1 MCRSWQKLKN
11 TDAMQRHTI
20 FDRKACIAYMNNGWR
35 PCTVQRHTFSGRKPC
50 IASTER
56 EKNTDAV
63 QRHTFFDRKACVA
76 NINNDRTPC
85 SAQRHTISRGKPRIA
100 STRSREKADAA
111 QRHTFSGRKTCIAT
125 RKSVQGHAAMQR
137 HTISKG
143 KPRIANTRSRKNT
156 ETVQR
161 HTQKLQFACINY
173 DIQKNLCTFQI
184 FLTCIFSSHFCF
196 SLKVIPRQALPS
208 AKKHEKDLSFM
219 LVGRRRD
226 PVPIKKGLY
235 PRDNLSVHRRI
246 RERVLTSGILPD
258 VQPCTHMCQDRE

>member
-1 MCRSWQKLKN
+1 MNNGRRPCP
-11 TDAMQRHTI
+11 AQRHTI
-20 FDRKACIAYMNNGWR
+20 SREK
-35 PCTVQRHTFSGRKPC
+35 TC

-85 SAQRHTISRGKPRIA
+85 SAQRHTISSRKPCIA
-100 STRSREKADAA
+100 STEREKKAD
-111 QRHTFSGRKTCIAT
+111 
-125 RKSVQGHAAMQR
+125 AMQR
-137 HTISKG
+137 HTLKM
-143 KPRIANTRSRKNT
+143 
-156 ETVQR
+156 
-161 HTQKLQFACINY
+161 QFACINN

-226 PVPIKKGLY
+226 SVPIEKGLY
-235 PRDNLSVHRRI
+235 PRDNLSIHRCI
-246 RERVLTSGILPD
+246 
-258 VQPCTHMCQDRE
+258 

>member
-1 MCRSWQKLKN
+1 MN
-11 TDAMQRHTI
+11 N
-20 FDRKACIAYMNNGWR
+20 DRK

-50 IASTER
+50 IANTER

-76 NINNDRTPC
+76 NIDNDRTPC
-85 SAQRHTISRGKPRIA
+85 SAQRHTLFGLKP
-100 STRSREKADAA
+100 
-111 QRHTFSGRKTCIAT
+111 CIAN
-125 RKSVQGHAAMQR
+125 RERG
-137 HTISKG
+137 
-143 KPRIANTRSRKNT
+143 RST
-156 ETVQR
+156 DTVQR
-161 HTQKLQFACINY
+161 HTLKMQFACINY

-226 PVPIKKGLY
+226 SVPIEKGLY
-235 PRDNLSVHRRI
+235 PRDNLSIHRCI
-246 RERVLTSGILPD
+246 
-258 VQPCTHMCQDRE
+258 